1 MEYRRLGKTD
11 LAASVVGLGCEYFN
25 GKPLETAAAMMD
37 AAMEGGVN
45 IIDIYMSSPDLR
57 SLIGEV
63 LRGRR
68 EKMIIQGHVG
78 STWQD
83 SQYEKTRD
91 IAECEAALD
100 DLLTRL
106 GTNYI
111 DVGMLHYVDTMED
124 LDDSKALI
132 AFMEQKK
139 AEGVFKCLGFSSHE
153 PKVAAELAETGKF
166 DVVMF
171 SINPLFD
178 LVFNDM
184 DRFFTMASDEPY
196 PEELSIDPARSEF
209 YKLCEEKGI
218 SITVMKSLAAGGLLD
233 PLDSPF
239 KAAMTVPQC
248 IHYAASRPAVASV
261 LVGVGSVEEVQ
272 AALSYCTATKEEL
285 DYSHIIN
292 NIGGGREKR
301 CMYCNHCLPCP
312 QHIDVA
318 AATRLV
324 DEAAKGGGMEALKS
338 RYEALDVKP
347 SACIRCGA
355 CTSRCPF
362 GIDVTENISKAVRLF
377 EKN

>member
-11 LAASVVGLGCEYFN
+11 LMASVVGLGCEYFN
-25 GKPLETAAAMMD
+25 GKPVETGAAMMD
-37 AAMEGGVN
+37 AAMAGGVN
-45 IIDIYMSSPDLR
+45 IIDIYLSSPDLR

-68 EKMIIQGHVG
+68 DKMIIQGHVG

-91 IAECEAALD
+91 LAECAAALE

-106 GTNYI
+106 GTDYI
-111 DVGMLHYVDTMED
+111 DVGMLHYVDTVED
-124 LDDSKALI
+124 LEASQPLI

-139 AEGVFKCLGFSSHE
+139 SEGVFKCLGFSSHE
-153 PKVAAELAETGKF
+153 PAVAAKLVETGKF

-171 SINPLFD
+171 SVNPLFD
-178 LVFNDM
+178 LVFPDM
-184 DRFFTMASDEPY
+184 DRFFTMPADEPY
-196 PEELSIDPARSEF
+196 PEELHIDPARAEF
-209 YKLCEEKGI
+209 YRLCEARGV

-261 LVGVGSVEEVQ
+261 LVGVGSVDEVQ
-272 AALSYCTATKEEL
+272 DALSYCTASKEAL
-285 DYSHIIN
+285 DFTHIIN
-292 NIGGGREKR
+292 NVGGGRDKR

-312 QHIDVA
+312 AHIDVA
-318 AATRLV
+318 AVTRLA
-324 DEAAKGGGMEALKS
+324 DEAAKGGEAEELKR
-338 RYEALDVKP
+338 RYASLEVKP
-347 SACIRCGA
+347 SACVKCGA
-355 CTSRCPF
+355 CLARCPF
-362 GIDVTENISKAVRLF
+362 GIDVVGNLEKAVRLF
-377 EKN
+377 ENA

>member
-11 LAASVVGLGCEYFN
+11 LTASVVGLGCEYFN
-25 GKPLETAAAMMD
+25 GKPPQTAAAMMD
-37 AAMEGGVN
+37 AAMAGGVN

-63 LRGRR
+63 LKGRR
-68 EKMIIQGHVG
+68 DKMIIQGHVG

-91 IAECEAALD
+91 LPECAAALE
-100 DLLTRL
+100 DLLCRL
-106 GTNYI
+106 GTDFI

-124 LDDSKALI
+124 LEASQPLI

-153 PKVAAELAETGKF
+153 PTVAAKLVETGKF

-178 LVFNDM
+178 LVFSDM
-184 DRFFTMASDEPY
+184 DRFFSMAADESY
-196 PEELSIDPARSEF
+196 PEELHIDPARSAF
-209 YKLCEEKGI
+209 YKLCEEKGV

-261 LVGVGSVEEVQ
+261 LVGAGSVAQIEDM
-272 AALSYCTATKEEL
+272 LSYCTASKEAL
-285 DYSHIIN
+285 DCTHIIN

-312 QHIDVA
+312 AHIDVA
-318 AATRLV
+318 AVTRLV
-324 DEAAKGGGMEALKS
+324 DEAAKGGDMTNLGR

-347 SACIRCGA
+347 SACIRCGS
-355 CTSRCPF
+355 CTARCPF
-362 GIDVTENISKAVRLF
+362 GIDVVENIAKAVQLF
-377 EKN
+377 DHV